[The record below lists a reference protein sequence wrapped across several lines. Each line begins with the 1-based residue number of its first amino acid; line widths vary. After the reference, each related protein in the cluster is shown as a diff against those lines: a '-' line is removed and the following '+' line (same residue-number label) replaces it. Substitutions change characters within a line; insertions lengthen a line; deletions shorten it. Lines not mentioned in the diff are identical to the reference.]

1 MSIDK
6 LNSTMNQALN
16 NRTARTEQQAP
27 ASQTQVANTAA
38 APRQD
43 AVSLTQQAQQL
54 NKLHRRAEQDS
65 GVDAEKVAR
74 IKKAIA
80 DGSYSV
86 DAERLAAKIA
96 HFESDMF
103 GNISGSGRS

>member
-6 LNSTMNQALN
+6 LNSGINQALN
-16 NRTARTEQQAP
+16 NRTARTEQQPNAQQ
-27 ASQTQVANTAA
+27 ANVANTTS

-54 NKLHRRAEQDS
+54 NKLHRRAEQDT
-65 GVDAEKVAR
+65 GVDADKVAR

-103 GNISGSGRS
+103 GNITGAGRN